1 MLFFRFFLF
10 LFLVDERISNVFSS
24 KYINNVKTNECWRTD
39 KFRLNIFLQ
48 YNPMLPTYTHFVIW
62 CFSILGKEISFL
74 LFWMINS
81 RGQCLTNGYSYNI
94 SYQNQFQRH
103 IFLDF
108 YINWF
113 TFMCRL
119 HIFGSDHHCT
129 IDTRHCILKMIS
141 RLTVSI
147 LSILKCSGQKQ
158 EQRITS
164 IHSGISRVLDSL
176 INYGRIIREVKNFL
190 IRDNVRDVYYYAHWC
205 TWIILVKA
213 SYTL

>member
-1 MLFFRFFLF
+1 
-10 LFLVDERISNVFSS
+10 
-24 KYINNVKTNECWRTD
+24 
-39 KFRLNIFLQ
+39 
-48 YNPMLPTYTHFVIW
+48 
-62 CFSILGKEISFL
+62 
-74 LFWMINS
+74 
-81 RGQCLTNGYSYNI
+81 
-94 SYQNQFQRH
+94 
-103 IFLDF
+103 
-108 YINWF
+108 
-113 TFMCRL
+113 MCRL

-190 IRDNVRDVYYYAHWC
+190 IRDNVRDVYYYAH
-205 TWIILVKA
+205 
-213 SYTL
+213 